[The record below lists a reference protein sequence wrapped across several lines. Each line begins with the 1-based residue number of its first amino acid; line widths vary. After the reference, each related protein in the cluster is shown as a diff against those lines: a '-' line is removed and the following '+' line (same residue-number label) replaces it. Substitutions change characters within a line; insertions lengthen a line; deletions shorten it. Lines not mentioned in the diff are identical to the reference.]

1 MRKGWFGPRRIGWGV
16 SPRSW
21 EGWVVTAIFIA
32 ILAASMRWLRPALEQ
47 GTGWPPMTLGFAIVV
62 GWLAIYCGVIWLAFE
77 RGENRR

>member
-1 MRKGWFGPRRIGWGV
+1 MRKGWFGPKRIGWGV

-47 GTGWPPMTLGFAIVV
+47 NTGWSPITLSFAIVA
-62 GWLAIYCGVIWLAFE
+62 GWLAIYCGVIWLTYE
-77 RGENRR
+77 RGDNR